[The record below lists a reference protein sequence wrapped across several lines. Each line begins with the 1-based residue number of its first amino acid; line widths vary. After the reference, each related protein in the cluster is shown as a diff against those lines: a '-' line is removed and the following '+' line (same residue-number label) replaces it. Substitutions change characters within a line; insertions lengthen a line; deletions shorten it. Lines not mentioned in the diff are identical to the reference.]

1 LGDWIVL
8 ERQIHCQDKPMQTN
22 PSSDYSG
29 SSQRC
34 LRSES
39 LVVNGGKNCYAEVS
53 VAIMIDCSNNIGAIF
68 GNNFRRHTRI
78 NLEKIDD
85 ESDRPLEI
93 GPIPRQIR

>member
-1 LGDWIVL
+1 MGPSSSGPGGIRTRDLISAIDARSQLRYRPFLGDWIVL

-53 VAIMIDCSNNIGAIF
+53 VALIIDYSDYIDAIF
-68 GNNFRRHTRI
+68 
-78 NLEKIDD
+78 
-85 ESDRPLEI
+85 
-93 GPIPRQIR
+93 